1 MTDTDPKLPPS
12 RWTPQAVIGLLCL
25 VAATVL
31 RRVLDD
37 AAGRDVADGLMF
49 LGGSLIGWAPALP
62 PIKPPDGGKGGGT
75 GSTTTGL
82 LIGLVLGGLA
92 MALPG
97 CGTLEVTAKHSSG
110 IVIKRGPPCDMSL
123 WADGE
128 RQCGVRSETER
139 CEVEIDGE
147 ARP

>member
-1 MTDTDPKLPPS
+1 MSPLRS
-12 RWTPQAVIGLLCL
+12 LVIIVAL
-25 VAATVL
+25 VA
-31 RRVLDD
+31 
-37 AAGRDVADGLMF
+37 
-49 LGGSLIGWAPALP
+49 PA
-62 PIKPPDGGKGGGT
+62 
-75 GSTTTGL
+75 
-82 LIGLVLGGLA
+82 
-92 MALPG
+92 

>member
-1 MTDTDPKLPPS
+1 MKPLIL
-12 RWTPQAVIGLLCL
+12 ALAICL
-25 VAATVL
+25 
-31 RRVLDD
+31 
-37 AAGRDVADGLMF
+37 AGWVC
-49 LGGSLIGWAPALP
+49 
-62 PIKPPDGGKGGGT
+62 
-75 GSTTTGL
+75 
-82 LIGLVLGGLA
+82 LA
-92 MALPG
+92 